1 VSLQIGTNPVDPK
14 RAYKLA
20 TNDYLA
26 GGRDGYTVL
35 KSAKVLVGD
44 DGELVDSIVIDYIRA
59 KQTVA
64 PVLEGRVM
72 VARARP
78 AQ

>member
-1 VSLQIGTNPVDPK
+1 MVGTNPVDPK
-14 RAYKLA
+14 RTYKLA

-26 GGRDGYTVL
+26 GGGDGYAVL

-59 KQTVA
+59 KQTVSPA
-64 PVLEGRVM
+64 IEGRIV